1 MSGCDDWGALPV
13 TVAPLWRPPQPAARD
28 EDGQF
33 SDAAG
38 SEDEEDPAEGAAC
51 SLQTVVA
58 APAAAVPRLALSE
71 MVAAPQPVPAGGGD
85 WEVPPLPGRLSEL
98 SLDDSGADRPGGAA
112 SADVSP
118 RSVAG
123 TASVSLRSYLD
134 PAAVAADLTA
144 DMTDCE
150 TLDQLA
156 ELVDTGRTVRPAP
169 SASPTGSISP
179 ETAGAASRPAGD
191 TAEHTGQPTSQ
202 TVNFTASHTA
212 NFTASQPASHTAPY
226 SSQSAS
232 HTANFT
238 ANPAASHSTSRVT
251 AWGDQASQPDSQSQ
265 EPSARCAGTYGYLP
279 TLPARSPADG
289 RGLTAGQDAVISVTS
304 GVTLQRPLQEGE
316 VRTEVVT
323 AGGLTMLKE
332 SCRGGTVTSFMMTEK
347 VTQSVRGV
355 GGVEGG
361 IVLQSGEQAARGDG
375 EHRQSLAAGPVM
387 ERGGGDLDGA
397 HSANVTSADGT
408 RTAVTAPD
416 RGAPAPLPPAA
427 PPPAVVV
434 SPAPPAPSVQ
444 PGPPAESSDSGRGD
458 SAPPAA
464 GAGPAPPCPVHGS
477 PSRRRA
483 FKRSPARRLSFT
495 LESPSPLL
503 VEYYMKHPEE
513 RLKVLESAAA
523 VDPDV
528 LELSGTAP
536 VEPESPE
543 PPARPAADPADGDPQ
558 APHSAETG
566 GDRPRR
572 RWADDAASAADLR
585 AALAG
590 RRASEDTVLSSPR
603 PEEPPAPA
611 PAARARIPDI
621 PLGWGSVLRNLSA
634 TEEGGAPPPH
644 HHQHQSA
651 APPARWRVSAPP
663 PPPATLEMSPRQAAG
678 SPSGR
683 RRRVRGSPRP
693 RRAPPALS
701 PLALSRRPTPN
712 FDSHAVQE
720 IVQDRSPGADV
731 GWATPSPPPRGPI
744 RRSPAAPA
752 PAAAAQ
758 DRLTATGAADPAAA
772 AAELQDVFRLPAL
785 DELRQLLSL
794 HERQMAA
801 LVEQQRRQRRALEA
815 ACRRREDAVLQRL
828 RRQLAAAELLA
839 APPADSQP
847 PSPPV
852 EAPMAGGDGPSTSPA
867 AAGWR
872 RAPRPDPRPESGQ
885 LTYRCEPHSPP
896 ATRQSESDQPSA
908 YERYEAQPST
918 PPARERPPRP
928 ASDPVPTPVAR
939 RLAASP
945 GLAEHP
951 VCVPPEALA
960 PGMEARYARV
970 TAAARGFLTRR
981 LMRTEK
987 VQSLIAA
994 VKESMVCALRLQRE
1008 VDLTKQITKQ
1018 DLELHER
1025 LFNQVRGACYSL
1037 HQLCIAS
1044 TPQQRLAVIA
1054 ADRAARAHAAERRR
1068 SGDAALRL
1076 SHATLVSQQRR
1087 KYREPMSGRPGS
1099 AVPRLRARP
1108 SSGAV
1113 SVSPKTRSSP
1123 SGRPRR
1129 VVAHSPRSASRSSLA
1144 SERTAAAGRASRS
1157 ARSLVQLANIYAP
1170 NPVRR
1175 AKSSQS
1181 QLTSGGYGG
1190 APQTAEPK
1198 RRQRSGRAWR

>member
-1 MSGCDDWGALPV
+1 
-13 TVAPLWRPPQPAARD
+13 
-28 EDGQF
+28 
-33 SDAAG
+33 
-38 SEDEEDPAEGAAC
+38 
-51 SLQTVVA
+51 
-58 APAAAVPRLALSE
+58 
-71 MVAAPQPVPAGGGD
+71 
-85 WEVPPLPGRLSEL
+85 
-98 SLDDSGADRPGGAA
+98 
-112 SADVSP
+112 
-118 RSVAG
+118 
-123 TASVSLRSYLD
+123 
-134 PAAVAADLTA
+134 
-144 DMTDCE
+144 
-150 TLDQLA
+150 
-156 ELVDTGRTVRPAP
+156 
-169 SASPTGSISP
+169 
-179 ETAGAASRPAGD
+179 
-191 TAEHTGQPTSQ
+191 
-202 TVNFTASHTA
+202 
-212 NFTASQPASHTAPY
+212 
-226 SSQSAS
+226 
-232 HTANFT
+232 
-238 ANPAASHSTSRVT
+238 
-251 AWGDQASQPDSQSQ
+251 
-265 EPSARCAGTYGYLP
+265 
-279 TLPARSPADG
+279 
-289 RGLTAGQDAVISVTS
+289 
-304 GVTLQRPLQEGE
+304 
-316 VRTEVVT
+316 
-323 AGGLTMLKE
+323 
-332 SCRGGTVTSFMMTEK
+332 
-347 VTQSVRGV
+347 
-355 GGVEGG
+355 
-361 IVLQSGEQAARGDG
+361 
-375 EHRQSLAAGPVM
+375 
-387 ERGGGDLDGA
+387 
-397 HSANVTSADGT
+397 
-408 RTAVTAPD
+408 
-416 RGAPAPLPPAA
+416 
-427 PPPAVVV
+427 
-434 SPAPPAPSVQ
+434 
-444 PGPPAESSDSGRGD
+444 
-458 SAPPAA
+458 
-464 GAGPAPPCPVHGS
+464 
-477 PSRRRA
+477 
-483 FKRSPARRLSFT
+483 
-495 LESPSPLL
+495 
-503 VEYYMKHPEE
+503 
-513 RLKVLESAAA
+513 
-523 VDPDV
+523 
-528 LELSGTAP
+528 
-536 VEPESPE
+536 
-543 PPARPAADPADGDPQ
+543 
-558 APHSAETG
+558 
-566 GDRPRR
+566 
-572 RWADDAASAADLR
+572 
-585 AALAG
+585 
-590 RRASEDTVLSSPR
+590 
-603 PEEPPAPA
+603 
-611 PAARARIPDI
+611 
-621 PLGWGSVLRNLSA
+621 
-634 TEEGGAPPPH
+634 
-644 HHQHQSA
+644 
-651 APPARWRVSAPP
+651 
-663 PPPATLEMSPRQAAG
+663 
-678 SPSGR
+678 
-683 RRRVRGSPRP
+683 
-693 RRAPPALS
+693 
-701 PLALSRRPTPN
+701 
-712 FDSHAVQE
+712 
-720 IVQDRSPGADV
+720 
-731 GWATPSPPPRGPI
+731 
-744 RRSPAAPA
+744 
-752 PAAAAQ
+752 
-758 DRLTATGAADPAAA
+758 
-772 AAELQDVFRLPAL
+772 
-785 DELRQLLSL
+785 
-794 HERQMAA
+794 MAA

-896 ATRQSESDQPSA
+896 ATRQVSGRGRAEPSPDLRYCEHPQSESDQPSA
-908 YERYEAQPST
+908 YERYEAQSST

>member
-1 MSGCDDWGALPV
+1 MSGCDHWGALPV

-38 SEDEEDPAEGAAC
+38 SEDEEDPAEGAAS

-169 SASPTGSISP
+169 SASPTGSGSP
-179 ETAGAASRPAGD
+179 ETAGAASRPVRD

-202 TVNFTASHTA
+202 TANFTASHTA

-232 HTANFT
+232 LTANFT
-238 ANPAASHSTSRVT
+238 ANPAASHPTSRVT
-251 AWGDQASQPDSQSQ
+251 AWCEQPDQPDSESQ
-265 EPSARCAGTYGYLP
+265 EPSARCAETYGYFP

-289 RGLTAGQDAVISVTS
+289 RGLTLGQDAVISVTS
-304 GVTLQRPLQEGE
+304 GVTFQRPLQEVE

-347 VTQSVRGV
+347 VTQSIRGA

-361 IVLQSGEQAARGDG
+361 IVSQS
-375 EHRQSLAAGPVM
+375 
-387 ERGGGDLDGA
+387 
-397 HSANVTSADGT
+397 
-408 RTAVTAPD
+408 
-416 RGAPAPLPPAA
+416 
-427 PPPAVVV
+427 
-434 SPAPPAPSVQ
+434 APSVE
-444 PGPPAESSDSGRGD
+444 PGPPVESSDSGRGD

-464 GAGPAPPCPVHGS
+464 GAGSAPPCPVHGS

-523 VDPDV
+523 TDPDV

-558 APHSAETG
+558 PPLPAETG
-566 GDRPRR
+566 SDRPRR
-572 RWADDAASAADLR
+572 RWADDVASAADLR

-603 PEEPPAPA
+603 PEEPPAA
-611 PAARARIPDI
+611 AAAAAARARIPDI

-634 TEEGGAPPPH
+634 TEESGVPPPH

-651 APPARWRVSAPP
+651 APPPRGWRVSAPP

-683 RRRVRGSPRP
+683 RRRIRGSPRP

-720 IVQDRSPGADV
+720 IVQGRSPGADV
-731 GWATPSPPPRGPI
+731 GWATPSPPPRGPV

-752 PAAAAQ
+752 PAPTAQ
-758 DRLTATGAADPAAA
+758 ERLTTTAATYPAAA
-772 AAELQDVFRLPAL
+772 AAELQDVFSLPAL

-801 LVEQQRRQRRALEA
+801 LVEQQRRQRRALET

-852 EAPMAGGDGPSTSPA
+852 EAPAAGGDGPSPSPA

-896 ATRQSESDQPSA
+896 TARQSESDQPSA

-970 TAAARGFLTRR
+970 TAVARGFLTRR

-1087 KYREPMSGRPGS
+1087 KYREPVSGRPGS